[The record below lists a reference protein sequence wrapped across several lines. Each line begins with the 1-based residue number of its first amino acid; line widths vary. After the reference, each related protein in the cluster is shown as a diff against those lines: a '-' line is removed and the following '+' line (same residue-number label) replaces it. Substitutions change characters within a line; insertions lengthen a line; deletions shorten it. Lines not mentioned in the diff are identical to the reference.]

1 MLLGKV
7 VILVVSRY
15 LVVAAIFLRLLVSIV
30 LGAIF
35 WLRLIVIDDRLQM
48 VLYLNSMQRCRVLA
62 HIRTNFHMLCKLAFG
77 SVWRRRLDGHLIC

>member
-15 LVVAAIFLRLLVSIV
+15 LVVAAIFLHLLVSIV

-35 WLRLIVIDDRLQM
+35 WLIVIDDRLQM
-48 VLYLNSMQRCRVLA
+48 VLYLNSMQRGRVLA
-62 HIRTNFHMLCKLAFG
+62 HIRTHFHMLCKLAFG
-77 SVWRRRLDGHLIC
+77 SIWRRRLDGHLVC